1 MTAVSNQSSFIA
13 NAELSRGAT
22 SSYSDIH
29 GLQSIKQLG
38 QVDKQAALAE
48 VSKQFES
55 ILVNMMLKNM
65 RSATNVLSEGSF
77 LGGDKVN
84 FYQEMLDDELSIN
97 LTKDQGFGFADAMMR
112 QLGGDDQQSES
123 QQLQQQATLNTLE
136 NTEAP
141 QAIPIDQALFASRI
155 AIRNEVKSQIDQLPY
170 AKSLSEIKPSV
181 SALTTENTS
190 GINGSSIDTANNAN
204 QRFDSP
210 QAFVQALY
218 PSAEQAAKQLGVT
231 PEILLAQA
239 ALETGWGQHMPSD
252 SQGKH
257 GFNLF
262 GIKADERWNGAST
275 KVETLEYF
283 GDKPLKVNAAFRS
296 YDSFDQ
302 SFNDYVNFVSSQP
315 RYQDALQNTGDSSEY
330 IQALHQA
337 GYATDPRYA
346 EKIQQILNRNEF
358 KQTHTQAAL
367 ADVAN
372 QAPQG

>member
-97 LTKDQGFGFADAMMR
+97 LTKDKGFGFADAMMR
-112 QLGGDDQQSES
+112 QLGGDDQQSQS
-123 QQLQQQATLNTLE
+123 GQLQEASLNTLG
-136 NTEAP
+136 NADVP
-141 QAIPIDQALFASRI
+141 QGIPIDQALFASRI
-155 AIRNEVKSQIDQLPY
+155 AIRNEVKAQIDQLPY
-170 AKSLSEIKPSV
+170 TQSLSEIKPSATLSENV
-181 SALTTENTS
+181 SAQDS
-190 GINGSSIDTANNAN
+190 AAANAN

-218 PSAEQAAKQLGVT
+218 PSAQQAAKQLGVT

-252 SQGKH
+252 NQGKH

-262 GIKADERWNGAST
+262 GIKADDRWNGSST
-275 KVETLEYF
+275 TVETLEYF

-302 SFNDYVNFVSSQP
+302 SFNDYVSFVSSQP
-315 RYQDALQNTGDSSEY
+315 RYQEALKNTGDSAEY

-358 KQTHTQAAL
+358 KQAHTHAAL